1 MPDDDPRRQKP
12 VTLSWRSGEV
22 CRLYIDDELWGAVEW
37 SEKRQAW
44 CIEDAQGR
52 CLSHKSHVHGSAV
65 AKNEAVA
72 LAQAMIA
79 DGRMPTPE
87 QAKQTRKARLEA
99 RRDRPAEITR
109 RQQRQEADRLLQVLM
124 DADFCEREAAPMW
137 EVLDQ
142 ALDLT
147 DPELWK
153 SNSFAVV
160 RPRLV
165 IALQAYIA
173 KVEYEAAAHEAGR
186 GRWRRPVDEPRLAR
200 AKQLLAVLG
209 VARCNGPTVE
219 PPVATMTSG
228 ASETN

>member
-1 MPDDDPRRQKP
+1 MPDGDPRRQKP
-12 VTLSWRSGEV
+12 VTLSWRSDEV
-22 CRLYIDDELWGAVEW
+22 CQMYVDDELWGAVEW

-87 QAKQTRKARLEA
+87 QAKQARKARLEA
-99 RRDRPAEITR
+99 RHARPAEITR
-109 RQQRQEADRLLQVLM
+109 RQQREEADRLLHVHT

-153 SNSFAVV
+153 SNSFAAL
-160 RPRLV
+160 RPRLIIHLEAV
-165 IALQAYIA
+165 IAHL
-173 KVEYEAAAHEAGR
+173 EYEQAHMR
-186 GRWRRPVDEPRLAR
+186 RRWGELGEIAPRLAKAR
-200 AKQLLAVLG
+200 EILELLQ
-209 VARCNGPTVE
+209 RQ
-219 PPVATMTSG
+219 
-228 ASETN
+228 

>member
-1 MPDDDPRRQKP
+1 
-12 VTLSWRSGEV
+12 
-22 CRLYIDDELWGAVEW
+22 
-37 SEKRQAW
+37 
-44 CIEDAQGR
+44 
-52 CLSHKSHVHGSAV
+52 
-65 AKNEAVA
+65 
-72 LAQAMIA
+72 MIA

-87 QAKQTRKARLEA
+87 QAKQARRARLEA
-99 RRDRPAEITR
+99 RRAQPAEITR
-109 RQQRQEADRLLQVLM
+109 RQQRQEADRLLHVHR

-142 ALDLT
+142 ALNLT

-173 KVEYEAAAHEAGR
+173 KVECEAAGR
-186 GRWRRPVDEPRLAR
+186 GRWRQPVDEPRLAR

-209 VARCNGPTVE
+209 E
-219 PPVATMTSG
+219 TSH
-228 ASETN
+228 A